1 MNQAI
6 IFLLTAISLGGSATG
21 EARGPA
27 MSKSVGPVHKVN
39 INVVAQEQLKKDITL
54 NVGQALETLA
64 NVRFAKENPDWTIEI
79 VTLTLQDQEGN
90 PTAVALSVV
99 VLEHGQQMKMLRTL
113 AKAWRYVINAGLLER
128 DQPLEVGMRE
138 LLTAIEE
145 LPEEEPLTV
154 VSQHRMC
161 LIPVQ
166 KLGAACHDTAVD
178 FATRFLGGGSVTQE
192 TAQTPSA
199 TQVSVASATPQ
210 NN

>member
-6 IFLLTAISLGGSATG
+6 TFLLMAISLGAPVTTDAG
-21 EARGPA
+21 GPV
-27 MSKSVGPVHKVN
+27 MSKPAGPVHKVN
-39 INVVAQEQLKKDITL
+39 INVVAQDQLKKDITL

-64 NVRFAKENPDWTIEI
+64 NVRFVQEDPDWTIEI

-145 LPEEEPLTV
+145 LPETEPLTV

-178 FATRFLGGGSVTQE
+178 FASRFLGAAGVTQK
-192 TAQTPSA
+192 TAQAPSA
-199 TQVSVASATPQ
+199 AQVSVASATPK
-210 NN
+210 ND